1 MATRGVKEFV
11 DSYIAGLT
19 QPAQPFSGG
28 GQMARRQQP
37 GIVQS
42 PFDRQVTGAMEA
54 AGAMGTGFAGAVP
67 AGLEGLFTLARTGS
81 PLEAGQ
87 RVEQVQE
94 ALTYRPR
101 TQEGQ
106 EAFRAVG
113 EVLSPLSAPSEYV
126 GQTILDITGSPALA
140 TFGEVALDPLDKLV
154 PGLKAVGAGALGAMA
169 AVPPLVGKAAK
180 RGSAVNLRRQD
191 EMLEVTPPPELQEI
205 MQQRVAMESE
215 AAGKPVRPKIK
226 IDDLTTYFEQDHVNR
241 YGRKLDPYDEADFEE
256 ALEAAA
262 QEVEYQLQQ
271 AVSGKG
277 WYDSDVRKTFEN
289 ASRIPGLESLA
300 NNETDRVIWSAL
312 AAPTSIG
319 NDVDLNTKA
328 ATAAFL
334 QYKRNGEVPT
344 TPPKPGAVT
353 EGIAGAGWGVK
364 GKSVAAGMKVIDHL
378 IKKYGEEGFA
388 DWWMSPH
395 TLGELTQL
403 RKEAG
408 LSGAPSGLSGGKDSM
423 HLGAKILGDKTGQ
436 YSLNINGY
444 QGTTKD
450 VWFSR
455 TFGRLF
461 GDLRDAKGAA
471 IGGPRNAKERRRMEE
486 FTRRL
491 TDKIES
497 GKLSEQDAQAVLWF
511 FEQNLYSDLGVPSRP
526 GSFSKGMEKVDEQ
539 LRRGVRE
546 GDEAQA
552 GLEPPSPLEGFRGLG
567 QTQRTVRAQR
577 RLELPGRDN
586 AAGDGGA
593 PRAYARGAG
602 QPDGG
607 TGLLTLEPSPEVAAR
622 YNESGLNLPAIR
634 QQDAAQN
641 AAEYSAT
648 MRAAMAGNPMG
659 AQVEIKSPEDLAQAR
674 LFRTDNGSGFAI
686 KDDGDVVAVFAS
698 PDEPKGGAYAMLQ
711 AAVEAGGRKLD
722 AFDTYLPKIYEAAG
736 FRPVARLKWND
747 EYQPPGWDKET
758 FKNYNNGEPDVVF
771 FVYDPN
777 YFGGTGKLDVPYVD
791 EYDEGVALQSAKM
804 KELAPGVE
812 RIYGK

>member
-1 MATRGVKEFV
+1 MATRGVREFL
-11 DSYIAGLT
+11 DSYITGLI
-19 QPAQPFSGG
+19 QPAEPFSGG

-37 GIVQS
+37 EIVQS

-54 AGAMGTGFAGAVP
+54 AGALGTGLAGAVP
-67 AGLEGLFTLARTGS
+67 AGLEGLFKFARTGS
-81 PLEAGQ
+81 PLEAAQ
-87 RVEQVQE
+87 RVEQVQQ
-94 ALTYRPR
+94 ALTYQPR

-106 EAFRAVG
+106 EALSAVG
-113 EVLSPLSAPSEYV
+113 EVLSPLSAPSEFL
-126 GQTILDITGSPALA
+126 GQKTLDITGSPALA
-140 TFGEVALDPLDKLV
+140 TLVEVGVDPVDKLL
-154 PGLKAVGAGALGAMA
+154 PGLKAAGAGALGAMA
-169 AVPPLVGKAAK
+169 AVPPLIGKAAK
-180 RGSAVNLRRQD
+180 PGSAINLRRQD

-205 MQQRVAMESE
+205 MQQRVAAESE
-215 AAGKPVRPKIK
+215 AAGKPVRPRIK
-226 IDDLTTYFEQDHVNR
+226 IDDLTTYLEQDHMAR
-241 YGRKLDPYDEADFEE
+241 YGRKLDPYDDADFEE

-262 QEVEYQLQQ
+262 QEIEYQLQQ

-277 WYDSDVRKTFEN
+277 WYDTDVRKTFEN

-300 NNETDRVIWSAL
+300 DNETDRVIWSAL

-353 EGIAGAGWGVK
+353 EGISGAGWGVK

-395 TLGELTQL
+395 TLKELTDL

-408 LSGAPSGLSGGKDSM
+408 LSGPPSGLSGGQNSM

-455 TFGRLF
+455 TFGRHF
-461 GDLRDAKGAA
+461 GDLRDAKGAP
-471 IGGPRNAKERRRMEE
+471 IGGPRNATERRRMEE

-491 TDKIES
+491 TDKIQS

-546 GDEAQA
+546 GDEVEA
-552 GLEPPSPLEGFRGLG
+552 GLEPASPLTGFRGLG

-634 QQDAAQN
+634 QQDSAQN

-659 AQVEIKSPEDLAQAR
+659 AQVEIKSPEDLAEAR

-804 KELAPGVE
+804 KELAPEVE

>member
-1 MATRGVKEFV
+1 
-11 DSYIAGLT
+11 
-19 QPAQPFSGG
+19 
-28 GQMARRQQP
+28 
-37 GIVQS
+37 
-42 PFDRQVTGAMEA
+42 
-54 AGAMGTGFAGAVP
+54 
-67 AGLEGLFTLARTGS
+67 
-81 PLEAGQ
+81 
-87 RVEQVQE
+87 
-94 ALTYRPR
+94 
-101 TQEGQ
+101 
-106 EAFRAVG
+106 
-113 EVLSPLSAPSEYV
+113 
-126 GQTILDITGSPALA
+126 
-140 TFGEVALDPLDKLV
+140 
-154 PGLKAVGAGALGAMA
+154 
-169 AVPPLVGKAAK
+169 
-180 RGSAVNLRRQD
+180 
-191 EMLEVTPPPELQEI
+191 MLEVTPPPELQEI
-205 MQQRVAMESE
+205 MQQRVAAESE
-215 AAGKPVRPKIK
+215 AAGKPVRPRIK
-226 IDDLTTYFEQDHVNR
+226 IDDLTTYLEQDHINR
-241 YGRKLDPYDEADFEE
+241 FGRKLDPYDEADFEL
-256 ALEAAA
+256 ALDSAAD
-262 QEVEYQLQQ
+262 EVAYQLQQ

-277 WYDSDVRKTFEN
+277 WYDSDVSATFQA

-353 EGIAGAGWGVK
+353 EGISGAGWGVK

-408 LSGAPSGLSGGKDSM
+408 LSGPPSGLSGGKDSM

-461 GDLRDAKGAA
+461 GDLRDNKGAP

-491 TDKIES
+491 TERLGD

-511 FEQNLYSDLGVPSRP
+511 FEQNLYTDLGVPSRP

-577 RLELPGRDN
+577 RLELPGRYN
-586 AAGDGGA
+586 EAGDGGA
-593 PRAYARGAG
+593 PRAYARGTG

-634 QQDAAQN
+634 QQDSAQN
-641 AAEYSAT
+641 AAEYNAT
-648 MRAAMAGNPMG
+648 MKAAMAGNPMG
-659 AQVEIKSPEDLAQAR
+659 AQVEIKSPEDLAEAR

-747 EYQPPGWDKET
+747 KYQPEGWDKET
-758 FKNYNNGEPDVVF
+758 FKRYNNGEPDVVF

-804 KELAPGVE
+804 KELAPEVE

>member
-1 MATRGVKEFV
+1 MATRGVREFL
-11 DSYIAGLT
+11 DSYITGLI
-19 QPAQPFSGG
+19 QPSEPFSGG

-37 GIVQS
+37 EIVQS

-54 AGAMGTGFAGAVP
+54 AGALGTGLAGSVP
-67 AGLEGLFTLARTGS
+67 AGIEGLFKLARTGS
-81 PLEAGQ
+81 PLEAAQ
-87 RVEQVQE
+87 RVEEVQRG
-94 ALTYRPR
+94 LTYQPR

-154 PGLKAVGAGALGAMA
+154 PGLKAAGAGALGAMA
-169 AVPPLVGKAAK
+169 AVPPLVGKAVK
-180 RGSAVNLRRQD
+180 PGSATNLRRQD

-205 MQQRVAMESE
+205 MQQRVAAESE
-215 AAGKPVRPKIK
+215 AAGKPVRPRIK
-226 IDDLTTYFEQDHVNR
+226 IDDLTTYLEQDHMAR
-241 YGRKLDPYDEADFEE
+241 HGRKLDPYDDADFEE

-262 QEVEYQLQQ
+262 QEIEYQLQQ

-277 WYDSDVRKTFEN
+277 WYDTDVRKTFEN

-300 NNETDRVIWSAL
+300 DNETDRVIWSAL

-353 EGIAGAGWGVK
+353 EGISGAGWGVK

-395 TLGELTQL
+395 TLKELTDL

-408 LSGAPSGLSGGKDSM
+408 LSGPPSGLSGGQNSI

-455 TFGRLF
+455 TFGRHF

-471 IGGPRNAKERRRMEE
+471 IGGPRNATERRRMEE

-491 TDKIES
+491 TDKIQS

-546 GDEAQA
+546 GDEVEA
-552 GLEPPSPLEGFRGLG
+552 GLEPASPLTGFRGLG

-634 QQDAAQN
+634 QQDSAQN

-659 AQVEIKSPEDLAQAR
+659 AQVEIKTPEDLAEAR

-747 EYQPPGWDKET
+747 KYQPEGWDKET

-777 YFGGTGKLDVPYVD
+777 YFGGTGKVDVPYVD

-804 KELAPGVE
+804 KELAPEVE